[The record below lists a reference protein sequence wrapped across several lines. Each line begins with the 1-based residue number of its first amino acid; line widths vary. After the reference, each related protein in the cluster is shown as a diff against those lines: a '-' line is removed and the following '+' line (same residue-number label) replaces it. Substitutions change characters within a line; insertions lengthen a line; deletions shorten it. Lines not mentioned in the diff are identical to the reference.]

1 MIHLDAGLA
10 FVCQEKQLD
19 LAQCISKLKKTEAK
33 MNKTKTLK
41 LFNREI
47 LDCHQDEAIRQIFDQ
62 DRQTVAFLN
71 AHCINVAASDP
82 IYRWALSKA
91 TTLLPD
97 GSGMQLAAKLIKS
110 RFTENLNGTD
120 LFPPIISAAASR
132 KMKVFFFG
140 SRPGIAEKAADAA
153 KVLNKD
159 VQIAGSRNGFF
170 SARDEAGI
178 IETINASGADVL
190 LVGMGVPMQDIWI
203 ARNRHRLNAKVVFG
217 VGAQFDFWSGSI
229 SRAPRSLRRFGMEW
243 LWRLAIEPKRM
254 FSRYVVGNPVFIG
267 RSFFSSFK
275 SQFPSIFD
283 NFAKRSLDLI
293 LSGGALVGLLPLIGL
308 IALAIKL
315 ESKGSVFFTQLR
327 VGQHGKQFKIYKFRS
342 MYLDAEARRQAVLH
356 LSERKGV
363 CFKSKNDPRI
373 TRVGKILRRLSLD
386 ELPQIL
392 NVWKGDMAIVGPRP
406 ALPQEVAAY
415 PKIALSRLESKP
427 GLTGLWQVS
436 GRAEVDFDRMINMD
450 LAYGRT
456 RNIFS
461 DIAMIAL
468 TFRALITGRG
478 AY

>member
-1 MIHLDAGLA
+1 
-10 FVCQEKQLD
+10 
-19 LAQCISKLKKTEAK
+19 
-33 MNKTKTLK
+33 MNNAKTLK
-41 LFNREI
+41 LFRHEI
-47 LDCHQDEAIRQIFDQ
+47 LDCHQGEAIRRIFDQ
-62 DRQTVAFLN
+62 DKQTVAFLN
-71 AHCINVAASDP
+71 AHCINVAAVDP

-97 GSGMQLAAKLIKS
+97 GSGMQLAARLEQS
-110 RFTENLNGTD
+110 SFTENLNGTD
-120 LFPPIISAAASR
+120 LFPAIISAAAER

-140 SRPGIAEKAADAA
+140 SRTGVAEKAAAA
-153 KVLNKD
+153 AVALNSNLE
-159 VQIAGSRNGFF
+159 IAGTRDGFF
-170 SARDEAGI
+170 SARDESQI
-178 IETINASGADVL
+178 IDNINASRADVL
-190 LVGMGVPMQDIWI
+190 LVGLGVPLQDIWI
-203 ARNRHRLNAKVVFG
+203 ARNRHRLNAKIVFG
-217 VGAQFDFWSGSI
+217 VGAQFDFWSGTI
-229 SRAPRSLRRFGMEW
+229 SRAPTFLRRVGMEW
-243 LWRLAIEPKRM
+243 IWRLAIEPRRM
-254 FSRYVVGNPVFIG
+254 FLRYVVGNPVFIG
-267 RSFFSSFK
+267 RSFLSTFK
-275 SQFPSIFD
+275 NRFPSIFD
-283 NFAKRSLDLI
+283 SFAKRSLDLI
-293 LSGGALVGLLPLIGL
+293 LSGGALVGLMPLIGL
-308 IALAIKL
+308 IALAIRL
-315 ESKGSVFFTQLR
+315 ETKGPIFFTQQR
-327 VGQHGKQFKIYKFRS
+327 VGQHGKMFKIYKFRS

-373 TRVGKILRRLSLD
+373 TKVGKILRRLSLD

-415 PKIALSRLESKP
+415 PKIALGRLESKP